1 MARPPKKLVELRVK
15 TEPYFKR
22 DNWMYTNIE
31 NQCEYCIAEN
41 NNEVSIENIWIREC
55 DSRANEDF
63 ENMRQKL
70 IDGEDPYPFLDHNR
84 EKPFR
89 NHSTI
94 QRSIFAE
101 PLTNYYLSIGEYHH
115 ISEYK
120 LGEKPEYSEEYKK
133 QLRVEHE
140 NFLQNQD
147 DIGIQFLA
155 NFPIILSKK
164 FHSYHA
170 AYKSAL
176 VQLDFSKSENDLVSY
191 VQGLKRKF
199 DEDNDAIQSIEEFLN
214 ITTNKKLFS
223 DEGLLKHSKTKG
235 LPGTLTDALF
245 IYDCYR
251 MNLTKE
257 YALKEINDY
266 WQKIRNISTDKMVPR
281 TYQRLRKLA
290 IQYIE
295 KGHTSFY
302 MNVAIE

>member
-1 MARPPKKLVELRVK
+1 MARPSKKNVELREK

-31 NQCEYCIAEN
+31 NQCEYCMAQN
-41 NNEVSIENIWIREC
+41 NSEISIDNIWILEC

-63 ENMRQKL
+63 KNMRQKI
-70 IDGEDPYPFLDHNR
+70 IDGDDAYLFLDENR

-120 LGEKPEYSEEYKK
+120 SGEKPEYSEEYKK
-133 QLRVEHE
+133 QLYVEHE

-147 DIGIQFLA
+147 DIGIHFLA
-155 NFPIILSKK
+155 NFPVILSKK
-164 FHSYHA
+164 FHSYQA

-176 VQLDFSKSENDLVSY
+176 VQLDFSRSEDELVSY
-191 VQGLKRKF
+191 IQGLKRKF
-199 DEDNDAIQSIEEFLN
+199 DEDNDAVQSIEEFLN
-214 ITTNKKLFS
+214 TTMKKKLFS
-223 DEGLLKHSKTKG
+223 NEELLKHSKTKG
-235 LPGTLTDALF
+235 LPGTLVDALF

-257 YALKEINDY
+257 YALKEINNY

-290 IQYIE
+290 IDYIE

-302 MNVAIE
+302 INGAIQ